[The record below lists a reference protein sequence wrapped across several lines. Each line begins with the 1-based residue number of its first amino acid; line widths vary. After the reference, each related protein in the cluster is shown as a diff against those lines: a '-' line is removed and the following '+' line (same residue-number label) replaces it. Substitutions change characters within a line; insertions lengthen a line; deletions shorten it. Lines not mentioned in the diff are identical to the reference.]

1 MMLPSKFLL
10 RLGDVTLQ
18 WADVS
23 WAYANKLIGWNVP
36 IDIANTRLDAGL
48 TKDALEIQLSQIRKD
63 EDWKVSE
70 LVKQLGKRDN
80 IPPYLSKQKLL
91 FLTILWLYENHAT
104 NINNFFDNIAGV
116 YADFDYPEEISQFVG
131 YMPPNDGYDPSSHT
145 LEENQKRMLQK
156 CKEYLDKY
164 RLHLFQ

>member
-1 MMLPSKFLL
+1 MMLPSNFLL
-10 RLGDVTLQ
+10 SLDDVTLQ
-18 WADVS
+18 WADIS

-36 IDIANTRLDAGL
+36 VDVANARLDAGL
-48 TKDALEIQLSQIRKD
+48 TKDLLEIQLSQIRKD
-63 EDWKVSE
+63 EGWKVGE
-70 LVKQLGKRDN
+70 LVKQLGERDN
-80 IPPYLSKQKLL
+80 IPLYLSKQKWM
-91 FLTILWLYENHAT
+91 FLTILWLYENYAT
-104 NINNFFDNIAGV
+104 NINNFFDNIAEV